1 MKAIVSLFISAY
13 QPGMAS
19 IESQPYSLNHSYQ
32 PLFFS
37 DSDGCSEAR
46 VYKDKVYDDWPNEE
60 LDRSENDCF
69 GGLYFEDQS
78 FEDPNFEGQS
88 CEGPCFE
95 DKRFE
100 GLQFEDARFE
110 NPNYEDICWMI
121 SRARREAPLGYYVAY
136 LRYVSYHSG
145 YAKTVEASLRQHIAL
160 HADLKDS
167 LSTFLVTWLQQQEDL
182 FCQTLHQQLIEFH
195 TSH

>member
-19 IESQPYSLNHSYQ
+19 IECQPYSFNQSRQ

-37 DSDGCSEAR
+37 DSDGCSEAG
-46 VYKDKVYDDWPNEE
+46 VYKDKVYDDRPNEE
-60 LDRSENDCF
+60 LDRSENDSF
-69 GGLYFEDQS
+69 GGLYFEDQ
-78 FEDPNFEGQS
+78 NFEEQS
-88 CEGPCFE
+88 FEGPCFK

-100 GLQFEDARFE
+100 NLPFEDAHFE
-110 NPNYEDICWMI
+110 NPSYEDICWMI
-121 SRARREAPLGYYVAY
+121 SRARREAPLGYYVMY
-136 LRYVSYHSG
+136 LRYVSHHSG

-160 HADLKDS
+160 HPDLKDS